1 MSFTVLFASFALLV
15 LIVVFGLA
23 YKIRGLKTAL
33 ILTAVAFVVFAVLFV
48 GLIYVITN
56 AMN

>member
-23 YKIRGLKTAL
+23 YKIRGLKIAL
-33 ILTAVAFVVFAVLFV
+33 ILTAAALVVFAVLFV
-48 GLIYVITN
+48 GLIYVITSS
-56 AMN
+56 MN

>member
-1 MSFTVLFASFALLV
+1 MSFTVLFALFALLV

-33 ILTAVAFVVFAVLFV
+33 ILTAAAFVVFAVLFV